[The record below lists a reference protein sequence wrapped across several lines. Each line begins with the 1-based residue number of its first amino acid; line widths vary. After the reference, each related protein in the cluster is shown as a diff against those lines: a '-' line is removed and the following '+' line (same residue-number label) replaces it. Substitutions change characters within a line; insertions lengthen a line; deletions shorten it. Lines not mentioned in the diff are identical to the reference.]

1 MSQTKFQ
8 CTIINYIQKKSNFV
22 NMIKTNSP
30 KAWLLASRPQT
41 LTGAAAP
48 IIIALSAAYHVYG
61 HLDWTA
67 ALLCLF
73 FALLMQIDA
82 NFVNDYFDF
91 AHGIDDEQRLGP
103 KRACAQGWI
112 TPKAM
117 LWGITIIT
125 IMACVVGLPLIAW
138 GGWECIIVGVAC
150 VVFCFLYT
158 TLFSRIAMGDIL
170 VLLFFGII
178 PIGYTYFFQSHHD
191 SILHIPL
198 GVWMLALA
206 QGLVTDCLLLVNN
219 FRDRD
224 TDKRVGK
231 ITLVNIIGEKPSLF
245 LYEIC
250 GILAAILAHYAIFI
264 LSDYSY
270 DWKTFVPYVFI
281 GIHSRVA
288 HSMHRINHGSR
299 LNMVLGYTAR
309 SILIFSILVSLALI
323 L

>member
-1 MSQTKFQ
+1 
-8 CTIINYIQKKSNFV
+8 
-22 NMIKTNSP
+22 MIKTNSP

-67 ALLCLF
+67 AFLCLF

-112 TPKAM
+112 TTKAM

-125 IMACVVGLPLIAW
+125 MMACIVGLPLIAW

-158 TLFSRIAMGDIL
+158 TLFSRIAMGDVL

-178 PIGYTYFFQSHHD
+178 PVGYTFFFQSPLS
-191 SILHIPL
+191 SISDIPL
-198 GVWMLALA
+198 PVWLLALA
-206 QGLVTDCLLLVNN
+206 QGLITDCLLLVNN
-219 FRDRD
+219 FRDRH
-224 TDKRVGK
+224 TDAAVGK
-231 ITLVNIIGEKPSLF
+231 TTLVTVIGERLTLALYGAIGIVSVLLAICALF
-245 LYEIC
+245 LLTASSSNVQPSSFNVHC
-250 GILAAILAHYAIFI
+250 PTVLPLIF
-264 LSDYSY
+264 LPLHLRNLHLLR
-270 DWKTFVPYVFI
+270 T
-281 GIHSRVA
+281 
-288 HSMHRINHGSR
+288 INYGKP
-299 LNMVLGYTAR
+299 LNRVLGITAL
-309 SILIFSILVSLALI
+309 SIFVFAILVSFTLVLAGSNSHL
-323 L
+323 

>member
-1 MSQTKFQ
+1 
-8 CTIINYIQKKSNFV
+8 
-22 NMIKTNSP
+22 MIKTNSP

-61 HLDWTA
+61 QLDWAA
-67 ALLCLF
+67 ALLCLL

-117 LWGITIIT
+117 IWGISLIT
-125 IMACVVGLPLIAW
+125 ILACLVGLPLIAW
-138 GGWECIIVGVAC
+138 GGWECILVGVAC

-178 PIGYTYFFQSHHD
+178 PIGYTYFFQSHLE

-198 GVWMLALA
+198 GIWMLALA

-245 LYEIC
+245 LYEMC
-250 GILAAILAHYAIFI
+250 GVLAAILARYAIYA
-264 LSDYSY
+264 LSDHSM
-270 DWKTFVPYVFI
+270 DWKCFLPYAFI
-281 GIHSRVA
+281 VIHSRVA
-288 HSMHRINHGSR
+288 HSMHSINHGSR